1 MSELFDL
8 IHDSVI
14 AEERNYPAT
23 IEEFVEF
30 GLEQSDY
37 EQYIALQ
44 QRLQNELLRRD
55 WEAEKTAAN
64 ELLSFCN
71 EKQLSLR
78 YDSEA
83 GLGLMLCDAEYFA
96 EYNDWLHYPKSNED
110 FRLAVERKLSCRWD
124 EVDAF
129 LTDLFGAVSFEYDKY
144 SGACVDFDSPV
155 RLKKYNLDTE
165 CFDYLSSD
173 EVRKMCGRVE
183 KELRKAQK
191 EIEAQLACKPKEHDT
206 NAISAGLPWVKKLYE
221 LIGRR
226 DVIEEAL
233 SSLEEAAKAPD
244 IYKFKET
251 DTLTVFC
258 DADTC
263 KEEGHLV
270 KPIKVDFAFY
280 TKPNKAYTI
289 ERCSHCMQFRMSL
302 TDLSD
307 LFDNYGVPKC
317 RIVYDDEAAGDF
329 DGFSETSVLYNMGY
343 TVSQSVGLSA
353 AKRQSILK
361 SAIDTGKLSKYEVL
375 SFLKQ
380 RMNINGMK
388 AGNEI
393 AFRKWHDDYEY
404 IKNL

>member
-1 MSELFDL
+1 MLGLFDL
-8 IHDSVI
+8 IHDIDI
-14 AEERNYPAT
+14 AEERNHPAT

-30 GLEQSDY
+30 GLERSDY
-37 EQYIALQ
+37 VQYIALQ
-44 QRLQNELLRRD
+44 QRLQNGLRRRD

-71 EKQLSLR
+71 EKKLI
-78 YDSEA
+78 YDDRVS
-83 GLGLMLCDAEYFA
+83 LGLMQCDAEY
-96 EYNDWLHYPKSNED
+96 YDDWLHHPKSNEE
-110 FRLAVERKLSCRWD
+110 FRLTVERKLSCSWD
-124 EVDAF
+124 EETAF
-129 LTDLFGAVSFEYDKY
+129 LTDLFGAVYFEYDKY

-155 RLKKYNLDTE
+155 RIKKYDPDTNGY
-165 CFDYLSSD
+165 DYLSSD

-183 KELRKAQK
+183 KELRKTQK

-221 LIGRR
+221 LIDRR

-263 KEEGHLV
+263 KEEGHLL

-289 ERCSHCMQFRMSL
+289 DRCSHCMQFRMSL
-302 TDLSD
+302 TALSD
-307 LFDNYGVPKC
+307 MFDSYGVPKGH
-317 RIVYDDEAAGDF
+317 IVYDDEVAGDF
-329 DGFSETSVLYNMGY
+329 AGFSETSVLYNMGY

-361 SAIDTGKLSKYEVL
+361 SAIDTGKFSKYEVL

-388 AGNEI
+388 TGNEI
-393 AFRKWHDDYEY
+393 AFRKWREDYEY
-404 IKNL
+404 IESLQD

>member
-1 MSELFDL
+1 MLELFDL
-8 IHDSVI
+8 IHDSDTSR
-14 AEERNYPAT
+14 ERNCPAT
-23 IEEFVEF
+23 MEEFVDF

-37 EQYIALQ
+37 VQYITLQ
-44 QRLQNELLRRD
+44 QKLQSELLRGAR
-55 WEAEKTAAN
+55 TAQLPAMN
-64 ELLSFCN
+64 ELLSFCK
-71 EKQLSLR
+71 EKRLADISDHYTLTTRQ
-78 YDSEA
+78 
-83 GLGLMLCDAEYFA
+83 CDAEY
-96 EYNDWLHYPKSNED
+96 YDDWLRYPKPNED

-124 EVDAF
+124 EETAF
-129 LTDLFGAVSFEYDKY
+129 LTDLFGAIIFEYDKH
-144 SGACVDFDSPV
+144 SGVCADFDSPV
-155 RLKKYNLDTE
+155 RIKKYNPDTE
-165 CFDYLSSD
+165 GFDYLSSD

-183 KELRKAQK
+183 KELQKAQK

-206 NAISAGLPWVKKLYE
+206 NAISAGLPWIKKLYE
-221 LIGRR
+221 LIDRR

-233 SSLEEAAKAPD
+233 DSLEEATKAPD

-263 KEEGHLV
+263 KEEGHLL

-307 LFDNYGVPKC
+307 MFDNYGVPKGH
-317 RIVYDDEAAGDF
+317 IVYDDEAAGDF
-329 DGFSETSVLYNMGY
+329 AGFSETSVLYNMGY
-343 TVSQSVGLSA
+343 TVSQSEGLSA

-404 IKNL
+404 IKSL

>member
-1 MSELFDL
+1 MELFDL

-14 AEERNYPAT
+14 ADERNYPAT

-37 EQYIALQ
+37 VQYIALQ
-44 QRLQNELLRRD
+44 QKLQSELLRHD
-55 WEAEKTAAN
+55 SEAEKAAVN
-64 ELLSFCN
+64 ELLSFC
-71 EKQLSLR
+71 KKKRLSC
-78 YDSEA
+78 DGSV
-83 GLGLMLCDAEYFA
+83 GLGLMQCDAEY
-96 EYNDWLHYPKSNED
+96 YDGWLRYPMPNED

-124 EVDAF
+124 EETAF
-129 LTDLFGAVSFEYDKY
+129 LTDLFGAINFEYDKH
-144 SGACVDFDSPV
+144 SGVCVDFDSPV
-155 RLKKYNLDTE
+155 RIKKYNPDTE
-165 CFDYLSSD
+165 GFDYLSSD

-191 EIEAQLACKPKEHDT
+191 EIEAQLACKPKEYDA
-206 NAISAGLPWVKKLYE
+206 NAISAGLLWIKKLYE
-221 LIGRR
+221 LINRR
-226 DVIEEAL
+226 DIIEAAL
-233 SSLEEAAKAPD
+233 DSLEEAAKAPD

-263 KEEGHLV
+263 KEDGHLL

-280 TKPNKAYTI
+280 TKPNKTYTI

-307 LFDNYGVPKC
+307 MFDNYGVPKGH
-317 RIVYDDEAAGDF
+317 IVYDDEASGGFA
-329 DGFSETSVLYNMGY
+329 GFSETSVLYNMGY
-343 TVSQSVGLSA
+343 TVSQSIGLSA

-361 SAIDTGKLSKYEVL
+361 SVIDTGKLSKYEVL

-404 IKNL
+404 IRSL